1 MEFCCFGRKWLNLPL
16 DSANSEKFQHM
27 SDYLSDRSRF
37 NTHRPHD
44 NRRARFH
51 DYKRPGDYMITLKKA
66 SGCPDF
72 SVLEG
77 DPFSRTDPPRVR
89 LYPAGMLIEREMRAF
104 LDANPWFE
112 FLQYVIMPDH
122 VHIYWRVKTMIE
134 KDLGVYIGYFKAQCT
149 GKWKKYLSDRS
160 RVRNGKAELD
170 HGSVSGDGSASG
182 SALASGSV
190 SEAWGR
196 NHRSDEV
203 LFQEK
208 FNDRIAFPGIEEQLK
223 NYILDNP
230 RRRLIVLKYPHLF
243 QRVRNVRIDDQV
255 MDCYGNFQLLRF
267 PFMSAAVVS
276 TRYSAKERA
285 AKEMEWDWVI
295 RNRGVLVSPFI
306 STDERTLM
314 KRCLEGGGSIIR
326 ILADGIP
333 ARYRP
338 APAELPTSLK
348 GGCFTS
354 ALRASQH
361 TALTSSARSVSP

>member
-1 MEFCCFGRKWLNLPL
+1 
-16 DSANSEKFQHM
+16 M
-27 SDYLSDRSRF
+27 SDYLSAGSKF

-44 NRRARFH
+44 NRRASFH

-66 SGCPDF
+66 PGCPAF

-77 DPFSRTDPPRVR
+77 DPFSRTDPPRIR
-89 LYPAGMLIEREMRAF
+89 LCPAGMLIEQEMKAF
-104 LDANPWFE
+104 LTKNSRFE

-149 GKWKKYLSDRS
+149 GKWKKYLADCS
-160 RVRNGKAELD
+160 RGRNGEAGLTY
-170 HGSVSGDGSASG
+170 GSVPGNDPGNQAASG
-182 SALASGSV
+182 ALGQ
-190 SEAWGR
+190 
-196 NHRSDEV
+196 NHRSDGV

-223 NYILDNP
+223 NYILDNH
-230 RRRLIVLKYPHLF
+230 RRRLIVLKYPHLL

-276 TRYSAKERA
+276 TRYSARERA

-306 STDERTLM
+306 STDERALM
-314 KRCLEGGGSIIR
+314 QRCLAAGGSIIR
-326 ILADGIP
+326 ILPDGIP

-338 APAELPTSLK
+338 ASAELPYFTEGRMLHIGAPRLSSHRPDLK
-348 GGCFTS
+348 REKCL
-354 ALRASQH
+354 ALNELARWIAAHNAASMTLLH
-361 TALTSSARSVSP
+361 DSPS

>member
-1 MEFCCFGRKWLNLPL
+1 
-16 DSANSEKFQHM
+16 
-27 SDYLSDRSRF
+27 
-37 NTHRPHD
+37 
-44 NRRARFH
+44 
-51 DYKRPGDYMITLKKA
+51 MITLKKA
-66 SGCPDF
+66 PGCPDF

-77 DPFSRTDPPRVR
+77 DPFSRNDPPRVR
-89 LYPAGMLIEREMRAF
+89 LYPSGLLIEREMKAF
-104 LDANPWFE
+104 LDVNRRFE

-149 GKWKKYLSDRS
+149 GRWKKYLADCS
-160 RVRNGKAELD
+160 RVRTGEAELYP
-170 HGSVSGDGSASG
+170 GSASGGGSASG
-182 SALASGSV
+182 SASGV
-190 SEAWGR
+190 RGR
-196 NHRSDEV
+196 NHRSEEV

-243 QRVRNVRIDDQV
+243 QRVRNVRIDDQE

-285 AKEMEWDWVI
+285 VKDMEWEWVI
-295 RNRGVLVSPFI
+295 QNRGVLVSPFI
-306 STDERTLM
+306 STEERNLM
-314 KRCLEGGGSIIR
+314 QRCLAGGGSIIR

-333 ARYRP
+333 TRYRP
-338 APAELPTSLK
+338 APTELPY
-348 GGCFTS
+348 FTEGRMLHIG
-354 ALRASQH
+354 APR
-361 TALTSSARSVSP
+361 TSSHCPELKREKCLALNELARWIASRNSAPMTLLHESSS